1 MSIRMR
7 ILSSIVLSVFVAV
20 ACAAGIVYQ
29 QSRKDALE
37 DFGGASR
44 EQLRLAG
51 DYMALLMR
59 DARGI
64 TQALSEMSIIRGAEG
79 RLTRYME
86 RAEPFSTDVST
97 LSDHEKAVCAV
108 FSSYTRAFP
117 AYAIIYM
124 GTADGGFVEMPD
136 LPMTPHFDSRER
148 PWYQAAMASPDKTVM
163 TEPYFSDTGE
173 LVYTLAHT
181 VRNGE
186 NRIIGVVGIDITL
199 KGLTDYLA
207 AMPVGRGGQVVL
219 TD

>member
-1 MSIRMR
+1 MSIRSK
-7 ILSSIVLSVFVAV
+7 ILASIAFSVFVAA

-29 QSRKDALE
+29 QSQKDALE
-37 DFGGASR
+37 DFGFSSR

-64 TQALSEMSIIRGAEG
+64 TRALSEMSIMQEAEG
-79 RLTRYME
+79 HLTRYMD
-86 RAEPFSTDVST
+86 RAEPFSTDVNT
-97 LSDHEKAVCAV
+97 LSDYEKSICAI
-108 FSSYTRAFP
+108 FSSYIRAFP

-136 LPMTPHFDSRER
+136 LRMTPHFDSRQR

-163 TEPYFSDTGE
+163 TEPYFSDTGD

-186 NRIIGVVGIDITL
+186 KRIIGVIGIDITL

-207 AMPVGRGGQVVL
+207 AIPVGEC
-219 TD
+219 